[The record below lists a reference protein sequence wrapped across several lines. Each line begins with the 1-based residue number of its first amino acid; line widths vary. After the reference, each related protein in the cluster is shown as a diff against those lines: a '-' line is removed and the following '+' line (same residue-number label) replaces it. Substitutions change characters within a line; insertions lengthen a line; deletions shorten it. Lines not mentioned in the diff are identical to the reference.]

1 MKDIVIIANFCD
13 GPNENTNNRFN
24 YLAKLFSESN
34 SKVELITSNYS
45 HRLKKKRESTKYSKD
60 LCSYKITM
68 LHEPSYKKNISIKR
82 FYAHKIFSLKVKEY
96 LKGREKPDVIYCA
109 IPSLDVGKVVYKYA
123 KSKGIKLIIDV
134 QDLWPEAFKMAFNIP
149 IVSDL
154 IFYPL
159 KIKADKIYRNADK
172 IVAVS
177 DTYLNKILQ
186 INPNGIGQTV
196 YLGTDLKD
204 FDKLAEENKFYK
216 SDDEFWITYIGTLGH
231 SYDIKLVIDALEIV
245 NNRGVKGIKFILI
258 GDGPLK
264 DKFENY
270 ASDKNVNVNFVGKLE
285 YAKMVG
291 RLVESDIAVNPIIKG
306 AAGSIINKVGDY
318 AAAGLAVL
326 NTQDCKEYCK
336 LLEKWNAGINSLSG
350 NPVDLANNIIKLYS
364 DNNLRLKMGR
374 NNRKLA
380 ENKFDRNE
388 IYKKIL
394 EFL

>member
-96 LKGREKPDVIYCA
+96 LKAREKPDVIYCA

-270 ASDKNVNVNFVGKLE
+270 ASNKNVNVNFVGKLE

-380 ENKFDRNE
+380 ENMFDRNE
-388 IYKKIL
+388 SYKKIL

>member
-96 LKGREKPDVIYCA
+96 LKEREKPDVIYCA

-149 IVSDL
+149 VVSDL

-388 IYKKIL
+388 SYKKIL